1 MEKERRIVNM
11 DTKQIRTI
19 GLNNVK
25 QNWRLSIGAAVL
37 VCIIA
42 GWGSSFIPN
51 FSFTL
56 HGDNA
61 DTVLSLKE
69 GLKYVFQVSEHSKV
83 TVNPFASLNLVHFI
97 LGGVVELGYC
107 GFLLKQH
114 DLQPYETR
122 NLFSQFDRFGVG
134 FAQRF
139 LRTLYITLWSLL
151 LIIPGI
157 VADLS
162 YSMTPYILADN
173 PNMSAK
179 EAISASKELMDGHKM
194 DLLFLRL
201 TFIGWDLLAAL
212 TFNIGNLW
220 LNPYK
225 HASEAA
231 FYRKILDHQSGI
243 YSA

>member
-1 MEKERRIVNM
+1 M

-19 GLNNVK
+19 ALNNVK
-25 QNWRLSIGAAVL
+25 KNWSLSIGAAVL
-37 VCIIA
+37 ACILT
-42 GWGSSFIPN
+42 GWGTSFIPDID
-51 FSFTL
+51 FTWPAEL
-56 HGDNA
+56 AEIFTWMQEWN
-61 DTVLSLKE
+61 LKFNTSTTSTITF
-69 GLKYVFQVSEHSKV
+69 K
-83 TVNPFASLNLVHFI
+83 PFASLNLVHFI

-122 NLFSQFDRFGVG
+122 DLFSQFDRFGVG

-231 FYRKILDHQSGI
+231 FYRTVLDQQSGI